1 MNKSFA
7 SDNYSGVHP
16 EIIQAIFLANQGHA
30 AAYGHDEYTRRAAA
44 RFREVFGPQV
54 EVYFVYSGTGANV
67 LGLKAALRSYQAVIC
82 SQTAHI
88 HVDETGASENL
99 IGCKL
104 LPAPTRHGKIDV
116 DGIGSLLGRR
126 GDEHAA
132 QPRVVSITQTTE
144 VGTIY
149 TLAEIQALA
158 DFAHANGL
166 LLHMDGARI
175 ANAAVALDLP
185 LAAFTGQ
192 AGVDILSFG
201 GTKNGL
207 LFGEAVVFFNP
218 ALAQDFEYI
227 RMQGLNLHSKM
238 RFIAAQYEALLSN
251 DLWKRSAAQ
260 ANRMAGRLA
269 DGLAGIPQVQ
279 ITQPVQANVV
289 FARLPEPAIAPL
301 QAEYPF
307 YVWDAAAQEVRWM
320 CSFDTSEEDVQGFL
334 AAIRREVGRAASA

>member
-7 SDNYSGVHP
+7 SDNYSGAHP
-16 EIIQAIFLANQGHA
+16 EIIQAILQANQGHA
-30 AAYGHDEYTRRAAA
+30 AAYGHDQYTRRAVEC
-44 RFREVFGPQV
+44 FREVFGPDV

-67 LGLKAALRSYQAVIC
+67 LGLKAVLRSHQAVIC

-88 HVDETGASENL
+88 HMDETGASENL

-116 DGIGSLLGRR
+116 DGIRSYLGRR

-144 VGTIY
+144 LGTLY
-149 TLAEIQALA
+149 TLSEIQAIA
-158 DFAHANGL
+158 SFAHANGL

-185 LAAFTGQ
+185 LAAFTRQ
-192 AGVDILSFG
+192 AGVDLLSFG

-207 LFGEAVVFFNP
+207 LFGEAIVFFNP
-218 ALAQDFEYI
+218 ALAEDFEYI

-238 RFIAAQYEALLSN
+238 RFIAAQYEALLTN
-251 DLWKRSAAQ
+251 DLWKRNAAQ
-260 ANRMAGRLA
+260 ANRMARRLA
-269 DGLAGIPQVQ
+269 DGLTGIPQVR
-279 ITQPVQANVV
+279 ITHPVQANVV
-289 FARLPEPAIAPL
+289 FAILPMAAIAPL
-301 QAEYPF
+301 QAAYPF
-307 YVWDAAAQEVRWM
+307 YLWEEAEQEVRWM
-320 CSFDTSEEDVQGFL
+320 CSFDTTEEDVQGFL
-334 AAIRREVGRAASA
+334 EAIRREVS